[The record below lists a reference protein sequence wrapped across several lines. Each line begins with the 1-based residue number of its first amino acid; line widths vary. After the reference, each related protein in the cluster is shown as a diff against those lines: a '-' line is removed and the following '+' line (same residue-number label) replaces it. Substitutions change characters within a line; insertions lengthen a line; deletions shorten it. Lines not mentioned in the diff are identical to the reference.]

1 LRPTARKLDFCNK
14 FEKLFQMFFQFAFS
28 CCKNIV
34 TIATFENERINELR
48 FSEARLFNFFASF
61 AAEHMGKKE
70 SSIAER

>member
-1 LRPTARKLDFCNK
+1 
-14 FEKLFQMFFQFAFS
+14 MFFQFAFS

-34 TIATFENERINELR
+34 AIATFENERINELR
-48 FSEARLFNFFASF
+48 FSEARLFIFFASF